1 VLTVPGHIQAGDVVV
16 HDAVDHPPIQWTV
29 TGIMAHSSNIGT
41 IMLERKLG
49 NATLEKYLRAFGIGS
64 KTGVGL
70 PGESAG
76 ILAPSK
82 DWTASHAANVPIGQ
96 GVSITT
102 LQMASIYQT
111 IANGGVRIPPRLVES
126 VTAPDGT
133 VTDEK
138 PAPATRVI
146 SAATAA
152 KMTYMLQAVLSRHGT
167 APGAAVP
174 GYLVAGKTGTAQ
186 RANPS
191 CGCYTGGGYDTTF
204 VGYAPADSPRFVV
217 AVNLVRPTS
226 SAEGGEV
233 AAPVFSDIM
242 KSALTQG
249 GVVPSGAQPPTF
261 HLTPSN

>member
-1 VLTVPGHIQAGDVVV
+1 
-16 HDAVDHPPIQWTV
+16 
-29 TGIMAHSSNIGT
+29 
-41 IMLERKLG
+41 
-49 NATLEKYLRAFGIGS
+49 
-64 KTGVGL
+64 
-70 PGESAG
+70 
-76 ILAPSK
+76 
-82 DWTASHAANVPIGQ
+82 
-96 GVSITT
+96 
-102 LQMASIYQT
+102 
-111 IANGGVRIPPRLVES
+111 VRIPPRLVES